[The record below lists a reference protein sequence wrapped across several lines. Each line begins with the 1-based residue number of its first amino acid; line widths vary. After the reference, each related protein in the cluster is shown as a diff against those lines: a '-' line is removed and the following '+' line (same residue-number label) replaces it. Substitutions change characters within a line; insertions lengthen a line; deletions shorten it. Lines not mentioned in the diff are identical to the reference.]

1 MNPKG
6 THSLQVFIDNLEEEE
21 FKSIISSLIQKEN
34 PLFFAFNKHA
44 THVLIK
50 FIELTTEIP
59 YLQSIFEVLT
69 TNFSVLSMDANGLPL
84 VKKLLAWIR
93 TPSYKQN
100 MINELSKNA
109 IQLSQNAYGNYA
121 L

>member
-1 MNPKG
+1 
-6 THSLQVFIDNLEEEE
+6 
-21 FKSIISSLIQKEN
+21 
-34 PLFFAFNKHA
+34 
-44 THVLIK
+44 
-50 FIELTTEIP
+50 
-59 YLQSIFEVLT
+59 
-69 TNFSVLSMDANGLPL
+69 MDANGLPL